1 MVKCKK
7 RDLSGVE
14 HALNDGVMND
24 IITKTEYRIFLVT
37 LEKKYCRMLTRSDK
51 GLPRRKK
58 GEQYFARAKLADY

>member
-24 IITKTEYRIFLVT
+24 IITKTEYRIFVVT
-37 LEKKYCRMLTRSDK
+37 LEKK
-51 GLPRRKK
+51 
-58 GEQYFARAKLADY
+58 